1 MNDTRQIDPN
11 TGSALHPKKAV
22 PVLLFLF
29 VFSLFMDNG
38 FKLMSPSIA
47 TSLGLSE
54 NTVSLQATL
63 PGILI
68 GIGAVVYAAL
78 SDSVSIRKLMIFAI
92 VVMSIGSLIGF
103 ALQGSFGGMLTGR
116 IIQTCGLAAAET
128 LYVIWA
134 TKHFEGDEQK
144 KYLGYS
150 TAAFQLSLLL
160 GALGGGFI
168 ATYIGWTAFFL
179 LNLLVLLTIP
189 FILKNVPAEQTS
201 ESNLD
206 VFGLFLVAVIAAG
219 IVMFMQDFNWWYLL
233 PAAVAIALFV
243 RHIRTRDD
251 ALITIDFFRNKQ
263 YTTMLAVV
271 FVVYSVQLGY
281 QFVFPFIMK
290 GIYGWKLSDV
300 SLLLVPGYTAA
311 VIVGALSGKI
321 ALYLS
326 SKQAIVI
333 AMGMIAVALLAPAFL
348 AGGWVGIFALSMV
361 LFGSGFALMY
371 APLLSTA
378 IRDVPKAKGGIA
390 IGFYNL
396 TINMAIP
403 IGIALA
409 AKLLDLRLSL
419 TSLSGQSREEAAYGS
434 VLLILAVIA
443 LLALLLYRISIEVLE
458 RHDARTPGAAGHP

>member
-1 MNDTRQIDPN
+1 MNEHADPK
-11 TGSALHPKKAV
+11 TGLALHPKKAV

-29 VFSLFMDNG
+29 VFSLIIDNG

-47 TSLGLSE
+47 ASLGLSE

-78 SDSVSIRKLMIFAI
+78 SDSISIRKLMIFAVI
-92 VVMSIGSLIGF
+92 VMSIGSVIGF

-168 ATYIGWTAFFL
+168 ATYVGWTAFFL
-179 LNLLVLLTIP
+179 LNLVALLAIP
-189 FILKNVPAEQTS
+189 FILKNVPPEQTT
-201 ESNLD
+201 ESHLD
-206 VFGLFLVAVIAAG
+206 VFGLFLVALIAGG
-219 IVMFMQDFNWWYLL
+219 IVMFMQNFNWWYLL
-233 PAAVAIALFV
+233 PAVAGMAVFV
-243 RHIRTRDD
+243 WHIKTHDD
-251 ALITIDFFRNKQ
+251 ALITVDFFKNKQ
-263 YTTMLAVV
+263 YTMMLAVV
-271 FVVYSVQLGY
+271 FVIYSVQLGY
-281 QFVFPFIMK
+281 QFVFPFIVE
-290 GIYGWKLSDV
+290 GIYGWALSNV

-321 ALYLS
+321 ARYLS
-326 SKQAIVI
+326 SKQAIII
-333 AMGMIAVALLAPAFL
+333 AMSMITVALLLPAFTV
-348 AGGWVGIFALSMV
+348 GGWVGIYAISMV

-396 TINMAIP
+396 VINMAVP
-403 IGIALA
+403 IGIAYA
-409 AKLLDLRLSL
+409 AKLLSLQLSL
-419 TSLSGQSREEAAYGS
+419 TSFAGESPKEAAYGS
-434 VLLILAVIA
+434 VLLILAAIA
-443 LLALLLYRISIEVLE
+443 FLALLLYRGCIRVLE
-458 RHDARTPGAAGHP
+458 REDARSGMQPA

>member
-1 MNDTRQIDPN
+1 MSDAPHADAKARP
-11 TGSALHPKKAV
+11 ALNPKQAV
-22 PVLLFLF
+22 PVLLSLF
-29 VFSLFMDNG
+29 VFSLMMDNG

-47 TSLGLSE
+47 SSLGLSE

-78 SDSVSIRKLMIFAI
+78 SDSVSIRKLMIFAVI
-92 VVMSIGSLIGF
+92 VMAVGSLIGF
-103 ALQGSFGGMLTGR
+103 ALQGSFGGVLTGR

-160 GALGGGFI
+160 GAVGSGFI

-179 LNLLVLLTIP
+179 VNLVALVAIP
-189 FILKNVPAEQTS
+189 FIVKHVPAEDTG

-206 VFGLFLVAVIAAG
+206 VFGLFLIAVIAAG
-219 IVMFMQDFNWWYLL
+219 IVMFMQDFNWWFLL
-233 PAAVAIALFV
+233 PAVAGIAVFFW
-243 RHIRTRDD
+243 HISVHPD
-251 ALITIDFFRNKQ
+251 ALITKDFFANKR
-263 YTTMLAVV
+263 YTMMLVVV
-271 FVVYSVQLGY
+271 FVIYSVQLGY
-281 QFVFPFIMK
+281 QFIFPFIIK
-290 GIYGWKLSDV
+290 GVYDWKLSDV
-300 SLLLVPGYTAA
+300 ALLLVPGYTAA
-311 VIVGALSGKI
+311 VLVGALSGKI
-321 ALYLS
+321 AQRLS

-333 AMGMIAVALLAPAFL
+333 AMIMIVLALIIPAFL
-348 AGGWVGIFALSMV
+348 VGGWVGTFAVSMV

-378 IRDVPKAKGGIA
+378 IRDVPKAKGGIG

-396 TINMAIP
+396 TINMAVP
-403 IGIALA
+403 IGIAYS
-409 AKLLDLRLSL
+409 AKLLNLNLSL
-419 TSLSGQSREEAAYGS
+419 TSFAGQSAKEATYGS
-434 VLLILAVIA
+434 VLLILAITAV
-443 LLALLLYRISIEVLE
+443 LALVLYRVFIRVLE
-458 RHDARTPGAAGHP
+458 RDDEELVMLGG

>member
-1 MNDTRQIDPN
+1 MTGTEQTAPKPVLALDPRR
-11 TGSALHPKKAV
+11 AV

-29 VFSLFMDNG
+29 VFSLIMDNG

-47 TSLGLSE
+47 SSLGLSE

-68 GIGAVVYAAL
+68 GVGAVVYAAL
-78 SDSVSIRKLMIFAI
+78 SDSISIRKLMVFAVI
-92 VVMSIGSLIGF
+92 VMSIGSVIGF

-128 LYVIWA
+128 LYVIWV

-168 ATYIGWTAFFL
+168 STYIGWTAFFL
-179 LNLLVLLTIP
+179 VNLVVLGTIP
-189 FILKNVPAEQTS
+189 FILKNVPVEQTA
-201 ESNLD
+201 ETHLD
-206 VFGLFLVAVIAAG
+206 VFGLFLVAVIGTG

-233 PAAVAIALFV
+233 PAVTGIAVFI
-243 RHIRTRDD
+243 RHIRTHPD
-251 ALITIDFFRNKQ
+251 ALITMDFFKNKQ
-263 YTTMLAVV
+263 YTTMLVVV

-281 QFVFPFIMK
+281 QFVFPFIIK

-311 VIVGALSGKI
+311 VVVGALSGRI
-321 ALYLS
+321 AQYLS
-326 SKQAIVI
+326 SKQAIVT
-333 AMGMIAVALLAPAFL
+333 AMAMIALALLAPAFL
-348 AGGWVGIFALSMV
+348 VGGWVGTFAISMV

-378 IRDVPKAKGGIA
+378 IRDVPRAKGGIA

-396 TINMAIP
+396 VINMAVP
-403 IGIALA
+403 IGIAYA
-409 AKLLDLRLSL
+409 AKLVSLDLSL
-419 TSLSGQSREEAAYGS
+419 TSFAGESPEEARYGS
-434 VLLILAVIA
+434 VLLILATIA
-443 LLALLLYRISIEVLE
+443 ALALLLYRVAIRVLE
-458 RHDARTPGAAGHP
+458 RDDARTAGVGPA